1 MAKVSYPQL
10 LQEIADAYRIAS
22 ETTDKVTVKELP
34 TQISQ
39 LFNRLL
45 CNSYKSIEYNEDNT
59 ITLIDHEDVAHTIT
73 PTYDIGKVSSVK
85 FDDKVVDLGFDG
97 DQITSIDNKVVDI
110 GYAPKSENINAFN
123 YKTITYNED
132 NSITLIDSDDIE
144 HKIIC
149 KYDENDKI
157 KSISFDGQFIAL
169 DYSEEML
176 EGIGAININVDK
188 APGNMTVNST
198 AQKPIT
204 IETNIVEVILPV
216 NTEPITVEINSSS
229 ISVETSVVLESEE

>member
-59 ITLIDHEDVAHTIT
+59 ITLIDHEDVVHTIT
-73 PTYDIGKVSSVK
+73 PTYDIGKVSSIK
-85 FDDKVVDLGFDG
+85 FDDKVIDLVFDG
-97 DQITSIDNKVVDI
+97 DQITSIDNKVVNI
-110 GYAPKSENINAFN
+110 ENAPKSDNINAYN

-132 NSITLIDSDDIE
+132 NSITLIDGDDIE

-149 KYDENDKI
+149 KYDENDRI

-204 IETNIVEVILPV
+204 IDTGIEVIQPV
-216 NTEPITVEINSSS
+216 YANTEINISNNAMTVK
-229 ISVETSVVLESEE
+229 TSVTLESGE

>member
-85 FDDKVVDLGFDG
+85 FDDKVIDLVFDG
-97 DQITSIDNKVVDI
+97 DQITSIDNKVVNI
-110 GYAPKSENINAFN
+110 GYAPKSENINSFN

-144 HKIIC
+144 HKIVC
-149 KYDENDKI
+149 KYDENDRI

-169 DYSEEML
+169 DYTEEML

-188 APGNMTVNST
+188 APGNMTINSGT
-198 AQKPIT
+198 QKPIT
-204 IETNIVEVILPV
+204 IETNIEVIQPV
-216 NTEPITVEINSSS
+216 YANTEIN
-229 ISVETSVVLESEE
+229 ISNNAMTVETSVTLESGE